1 MKKINI
7 KNDLL
12 NLNAQ
17 PLRKH
22 KIFNNWEIVTKGWYS
37 AVESKKLKEK
47 ETLSINLNGHQLV
60 LFRTETGKV
69 HCLDAFCPHMGV
81 DLSLGKVMGDNIRCF
96 FHHWQFDGKGKCR
109 DIPCKEDPPKKLKLN
124 SYAVKEKYGMIWVWP
139 DKETDEEV
147 LEVPALAGLTAE
159 EICTKIDETYYRK
172 CHFHITMI
180 NGIDPQHLSTVHGIH
195 IDMDIDIDETK
206 SNHIEIVL
214 KGKFPDSTLKERM
227 GSIFLGKEYSY
238 SMKYADGCLAS
249 LTMLIDAKLF
259 NTFKLPSLHMLFSY
273 SLVEDGKIMVKTIY
287 LNKKSKGLLGPIKNF
302 CKLNMTKLFFKMLQ
316 GEDGEIYDNIR
327 FNTDTF
333 LKLDRPVVKYI
344 SYINRLEPSL
354 WSKTPLEKKAED

>member
-1 MKKINI
+1 
-7 KNDLL
+7 
-12 NLNAQ
+12 
-17 PLRKH
+17 
-22 KIFNNWEIVTKGWYS
+22 
-37 AVESKKLKEK
+37 
-47 ETLSINLNGHQLV
+47 
-60 LFRTETGKV
+60 
-69 HCLDAFCPHMGV
+69 
-81 DLSLGKVMGDNIRCF
+81 
-96 FHHWQFDGKGKCR
+96 
-109 DIPCKEDPPKKLKLN
+109 
-124 SYAVKEKYGMIWVWP
+124 
-139 DKETDEEV
+139 
-147 LEVPALAGLTAE
+147 
-159 EICTKIDETYYRK
+159 
-172 CHFHITMI
+172 MI

-327 FNTDTF
+327 LCTFRYVCCFSSMLVWYRVFKHLSMATKQMVSVGFCMYFFNAVGNF
-333 LKLDRPVVKYI
+333 YGF
-344 SYINRLEPSL
+344 
-354 WSKTPLEKKAED
+354 